1 MQTCERCGKQI
12 PDRMSVCPSCGT
24 VSYDSENAQK
34 ADKITYEETISNE
47 PYHTAYGQYKAQSQQ
62 KQQIPSQYIPPNQT
76 YQQPGFQQQ
85 IGYQPTPKPYA
96 QPQIGFQPAPGPY
109 AQPQFNVHII
119 NNHYSQ
125 TQYNVGALIIEI
137 LLSLIGIY
145 GVGWLIAD
153 KKLPGI
159 LLLLG
164 SIFVYWPMC
173 IAFVVLTLGLGI
185 FCLLP
190 MSIAAIIINA
200 VLLNNTLKRKAQG
213 YMPPPFAPAPPR
225 F

>member
-1 MQTCERCGKQI
+1 
-12 PDRMSVCPSCGT
+12 MSVCPSCGT

-47 PYHTAYGQYKAQSQQ
+47 PHHTAYGQYKAQPQQ

-85 IGYQPTPKPYA
+85 VGY
-96 QPQIGFQPAPGPY
+96 QPAPGPY
-109 AQPQFNVHII
+109 AQPQFNVYLI

-145 GVGWLIAD
+145 GVGWLVAG
-153 KKLPGI
+153 KKFRGI

-164 SIFVYWPMC
+164 SIFFYWPIS
-173 IAFVVLTLGLGI
+173 IAFVVHTWGLGI
-185 FCLLP
+185 FCVLP
-190 MSIAAIIINA
+190 ISIAAIIINA
-200 VLLNNTLKRKAQG
+200 LLFHNVLKRKAQG
-213 YMPPPFAPAPPR
+213 YMPPPFTSAPPR